1 MISLPKEKILKWFG
15 YFFLA
20 ITSLMILFWSL
31 VAAGFEKLKDD
42 IKTNSLRNVPIEYV
56 KEIDNGEKILKT
68 YKVPESHVEPG
79 DIRYPLKKFRDEL
92 WILLSRTPE
101 EKAEVHLLMADK
113 RMFET
118 IELIKNQRSEE
129 LILKT
134 LDNSIY
140 NLMEA
145 KKNLFEENKKDIDF
159 FKIDQQ
165 INKAGLAYED
175 IVKSFN
181 YKNEK
186 INKTVNELEK
196 WNQKNI
202 ENGKKN

>member
-1 MISLPKEKILKWFG
+1 MISRPKEKILKWLG
-15 YFFLA
+15 YFFLV

-79 DIRYPLKKFRDEL
+79 DVRYPLKKFRDEL
-92 WILLSRTPE
+92 WILLSRTQK

-145 KKNLFEENKKDIDF
+145 KKNLFEENKRDIDF